1 MHNFTQFAIELNE
14 EEQGT
19 APTDSRR
26 RPDQRLCEMGQF
38 EAANRVKKA
47 LEEAQRVRLKE
58 LELHAKSILHIPCK
72 FCPLLAHRPMWFLPK
87 SERRFSIGKEKDLH
101 KQVFTFTGDY
111 WKAKEAQSWEL
122 CPEIFAV

>member
-58 LELHAKSILHIPCK
+58 LELHAKSTLYIGLQILP
-72 FCPLLAHRPMWFLPK
+72 
-87 SERRFSIGKEKDLH
+87 
-101 KQVFTFTGDY
+101 TF
-111 WKAKEAQSWEL
+111 
-122 CPEIFAV
+122 